1 VVKPNQCNW
10 VEKAPMI
17 KFALNLSISV
27 SMGFA
32 PFELNHGYTLHVI
45 QEVADEAHIPPG
57 VQSFALTAVCNMA
70 VAHNMIIAACV
81 VQIHHTNERCE
92 AEEVDL
98 FKVDQLVYLS
108 TQNLSLSKGRA
119 SKLLP
124 KFVGPYKIRKF
135 FHFP

>member
-1 VVKPNQCNW
+1 MLRVAVKPNQCNW

-17 KFALNLSISV
+17 EFALKLSISV

-32 PFELNHGYTLHVI
+32 PFELNHGYMPHVI
-45 QEVADEAHIPPG
+45 QEVADKACIPPG
-57 VQSFALTAVCNMA
+57 VQSFALTAVHNMA
-70 VAHNMIIAACV
+70 VAHNAIIAVHV
-81 VQIHHTNERCE
+81 VQIYHANKRCK
-92 AEEVDL
+92 AE
-98 FKVDQLVYLS
+98 KVDQLVYLS
-108 TQNLSLSKGRA
+108 TQNLSLLKGRA